1 MTETIKTRFA
11 PSPSGYLHLG
21 GARTA
26 LFAWAFA
33 RRGGGEFLLRIED
46 TDAARSDDRHSRAI
60 AESLQ
65 WLGLQFDGDIAY
77 QSRRRARHLEIAAQL
92 SRGDDVFEDGGA
104 LRLRTPD
111 EGETAFDD
119 LVCGRLAVQNRELE
133 NPVLVRADKTPTYI
147 FASAADD
154 MDGGIT
160 HVIRGDD
167 HIRNTHKQLHL
178 YRALQKTPPHFAH
191 LPMILGEDGARLS
204 KRNAAVDVLHYRREG
219 FLSRALMNY
228 LARLSW
234 SHGDAEK
241 FDSDFL
247 IRNFDF
253 AKVSRSPAK
262 FDLAKLKWL
271 NGEHLRELPRLP
283 QLPDSSSEKFLR
295 QSQQFINSPALEF
308 ARKIADTQKMFD
320 SPMLRQ
326 FRELQEFYKSIE
338 TLRQAANPPTLEA
351 VRQATKLPTLEA
363 VRQAVD
369 SPSMNLVQGI
379 LSRSQTML
387 DAEKHLEYL
396 AARPSVP
403 AELLAKHIGIGYD
416 AMVALSR
423 NFDVLPSWHSDAIK
437 ESMKA
442 TALAHRLKFP
452 QIAMPLRIMLTGK
465 EQSPDIAQVAEALG
479 KEETA
484 ERMNAAINPKAD

>member
-65 WLGLQFDGDIAY
+65 WLGLQFDGEIAY

-92 SRGDDVFEDGGA
+92 SRGGDVFEDGGA

-191 LPMILGEDGARLS
+191 LPMILGGDGARLS

-271 NGEHLRELPRLP
+271 NGEYLRELPPKTAWEYAADARKYAEEAQKHAETALEHARSA
-283 QLPDSSSEKFLR
+283 LSEKAA
-295 QSQQFINSPALEF
+295 ALILP
-308 ARKIADTQKMFD
+308 RC
-320 SPMLRQ
+320 
-326 FRELQEFYKSIE
+326 E
-338 TLRQAANPPTLEA
+338 TLLELREAADYFVGRPKPP
-351 VRQATKLPTLEA
+351 P
-363 VRQAVD
+363 
-369 SPSMNLVQGI
+369 
-379 LSRSQTML
+379 
-387 DAEKHLEYL
+387 
-396 AARPSVP
+396 
-403 AELLAKHIGIGYD
+403 ELLSAHLTD
-416 AMVALSR
+416 NNRAALR
-423 NFDVLPSWHSDAIK
+423 DLQ
-437 ESMKA
+437 
-442 TALAHRLKFP
+442 TALAALPEAEWTAATIKAALKTTAQKHGLKFP
-452 QIAMPLRIMLTGK
+452 HLAMPLRILLTAK
-465 EQSPDIAQVAEALG
+465 EQTPDIAQVAEALG
-479 KEETA
+479 KKETA
-484 ERMNAAINPKAD
+484 ERMDYSAFFS

>member
-65 WLGLQFDGDIAY
+65 WLGLQFDGEIAY

-178 YRALQKTPPHFAH
+178 YRALQKAPPHFAH

-271 NGEHLRELPRLP
+271 NGEYLRELPPKTACELAELP
-283 QLPDSSSEKFLR
+283 PLSEKAA
-295 QSQQFINSPALEF
+295 ALILP
-308 ARKIADTQKMFD
+308 RC
-320 SPMLRQ
+320 
-326 FRELQEFYKSIE
+326 E
-338 TLRQAANPPTLEA
+338 TLLELREAADYFVGRPKPP
-351 VRQATKLPTLEA
+351 P
-363 VRQAVD
+363 
-369 SPSMNLVQGI
+369 
-379 LSRSQTML
+379 
-387 DAEKHLEYL
+387 
-396 AARPSVP
+396 
-403 AELLAKHIGIGYD
+403 ELLSAHLTD
-416 AMVALSR
+416 NNRAALR
-423 NFDVLPSWHSDAIK
+423 DLQ
-437 ESMKA
+437 
-442 TALAHRLKFP
+442 TALAALPEAEWTAATIKAALKTTAQKHGLKFP
-452 QIAMPLRIMLTGK
+452 HLAMPLRILLTGK
-465 EQSPDIAQVAEALG
+465 EQTPDIAQVAEALG
-479 KEETA
+479 KEEA
-484 ERMNAAINPKAD
+484 MERMDYSSFSSAS

>member
-1 MTETIKTRFA
+1 MLPA
-11 PSPSGYLHLG
+11 PAAICIWAARAPLFLRGRLRG
-21 GARTA
+21 GAA
-26 LFAWAFA
+26 ASFC
-33 RRGGGEFLLRIED
+33 LRIED

-65 WLGLQFDGDIAY
+65 WLGLQFDGEIAY

-178 YRALQKTPPHFAH
+178 YRALQKAPPHFAH
-191 LPMILGEDGARLS
+191 LPMILGGDGARLS

-271 NGEHLRELPRLP
+271 NGEYLRELPPKTACELAELP
-283 QLPDSSSEKFLR
+283 PLSEKAA
-295 QSQQFINSPALEF
+295 ALILP
-308 ARKIADTQKMFD
+308 RC
-320 SPMLRQ
+320 
-326 FRELQEFYKSIE
+326 E
-338 TLRQAANPPTLEA
+338 TLLELREAADYFVGRPKPP
-351 VRQATKLPTLEA
+351 P
-363 VRQAVD
+363 
-369 SPSMNLVQGI
+369 
-379 LSRSQTML
+379 
-387 DAEKHLEYL
+387 
-396 AARPSVP
+396 
-403 AELLAKHIGIGYD
+403 ELLSAHLTD
-416 AMVALSR
+416 NNRAALR
-423 NFDVLPSWHSDAIK
+423 DLQ
-437 ESMKA
+437 
-442 TALAHRLKFP
+442 TALAALPEAEWTAATIKAALKTTAQKHGLKFP
-452 QIAMPLRIMLTGK
+452 HLAMPLRILLTTK
-465 EQSPDIAQVAEALG
+465 EQTPDIAQVAEALG
-479 KEETA
+479 KGEA
-484 ERMNAAINPKAD
+484 MGRMGGGG

>member
-1 MTETIKTRFA
+1 MF
-11 PSPSGYLHLG
+11 
-21 GARTA
+21 
-26 LFAWAFA
+26 
-33 RRGGGEFLLRIED
+33 
-46 TDAARSDDRHSRAI
+46 
-60 AESLQ
+60 
-65 WLGLQFDGDIAY
+65 
-77 QSRRRARHLEIAAQL
+77 
-92 SRGDDVFEDGGA
+92 FEDGGA

-178 YRALQKTPPHFAH
+178 YRALQKAPPHFAH
-191 LPMILGEDGARLS
+191 LPMILGGDGARLS
-204 KRNAAVDVLHYRREG
+204 KRNAAVDVLHYRGEG

-271 NGEHLRELPRLP
+271 NGEYLRELPPKTACELAELP
-283 QLPDSSSEKFLR
+283 PLSEKAA
-295 QSQQFINSPALEF
+295 ALILP
-308 ARKIADTQKMFD
+308 RC
-320 SPMLRQ
+320 
-326 FRELQEFYKSIE
+326 E
-338 TLRQAANPPTLEA
+338 TLLELREA
-351 VRQATKLPTLEA
+351 VDYF
-363 VRQAVD
+363 V
-369 SPSMNLVQGI
+369 G
-379 LSRSQTML
+379 
-387 DAEKHLEYL
+387 
-396 AARPSVP
+396 RPKP
-403 AELLAKHIGIGYD
+403 PPELLSAHLTD
-416 AMVALSR
+416 NNRAALR
-423 NFDVLPSWHSDAIK
+423 DLQ
-437 ESMKA
+437 
-442 TALAHRLKFP
+442 TALAALPEAEWTAATIKAALKTTAQKHGLKFP
-452 QIAMPLRIMLTGK
+452 HLAMPLRILLTAK
-465 EQSPDIAQVAEALG
+465 EQTPDIAQVAEALG
-479 KEETA
+479 KGETV
-484 ERMNAAINPKAD
+484 ERMDYSAASSLSS

>member
-1 MTETIKTRFA
+1 MTEKIKTRFA

-65 WLGLQFDGDIAY
+65 WLGLQFDGEIAY

-271 NGEHLRELPRLP
+271 NGEYLRELPPKTAWELAELP
-283 QLPDSSSEKFLR
+283 PLSEKVA
-295 QSQQFINSPALEF
+295 ALILP
-308 ARKIADTQKMFD
+308 RC
-320 SPMLRQ
+320 
-326 FRELQEFYKSIE
+326 E
-338 TLRQAANPPTLEA
+338 TLLELREAADYFVGRPKPP
-351 VRQATKLPTLEA
+351 P
-363 VRQAVD
+363 
-369 SPSMNLVQGI
+369 
-379 LSRSQTML
+379 
-387 DAEKHLEYL
+387 
-396 AARPSVP
+396 
-403 AELLAKHIGIGYD
+403 ELLSAHLTD
-416 AMVALSR
+416 NNRAALR
-423 NFDVLPSWHSDAIK
+423 DLQ
-437 ESMKA
+437 
-442 TALAHRLKFP
+442 TALAALPEAEWTAATIKAALKTTAQKHGLKFP
-452 QIAMPLRIMLTGK
+452 HLAMPLRILLTGK
-465 EQSPDIAQVAEALG
+465 EQTPDIAQVAEALG
-479 KEETA
+479 KGEA
-484 ERMNAAINPKAD
+484 AGRMNHSASDSFPPS

>member
-65 WLGLQFDGDIAY
+65 WLGLQFDGEIAY

-178 YRALQKTPPHFAH
+178 YRALQKAPPHFAH
-191 LPMILGEDGARLS
+191 LPMILGGDGARLS

-271 NGEHLRELPRLP
+271 NGEYLRELPPNGNTACEVGGVAAAFGKGGGADFAAMRDAVGVARGRRLFCWP
-283 QLPDSSSEKFLR
+283 PEAAAGIAVGASDRQQSRRPARFANRPRRPAGGGMDGGDNQSRPKNHGAKARPKIPPFGDAPADSSNR
-295 QSQQFINSPALEF
+295 Q
-308 ARKIADTQKMFD
+308 R
-320 SPMLRQ
+320 
-326 FRELQEFYKSIE
+326 
-338 TLRQAANPPTLEA
+338 ANPRHRASGGGVGERRGDGADGLLRVFLIIIQVGLPFAVHA
-351 VRQATKLPTLEA
+351 VR
-363 VRQAVD
+363 
-369 SPSMNLVQGI
+369 N
-379 LSRSQTML
+379 
-387 DAEKHLEYL
+387 YL
-396 AARPSVP
+396 F
-403 AELLAKHIGIGYD
+403 G
-416 AMVALSR
+416 
-423 NFDVLPSWHSDAIK
+423 
-437 ESMKA
+437 
-442 TALAHRLKFP
+442 
-452 QIAMPLRIMLTGK
+452 
-465 EQSPDIAQVAEALG
+465 
-479 KEETA
+479 
-484 ERMNAAINPKAD
+484 